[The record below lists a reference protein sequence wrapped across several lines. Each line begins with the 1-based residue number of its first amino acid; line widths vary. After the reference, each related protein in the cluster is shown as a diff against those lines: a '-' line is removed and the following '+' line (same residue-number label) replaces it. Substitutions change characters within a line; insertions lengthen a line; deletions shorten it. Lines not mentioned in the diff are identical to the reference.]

1 MRAGGTFAGRVA
13 IVTGASSGIGAATAR
28 ALAAAGAHV
37 VLAARRTDRLQ
48 QLVGELSATYGV
60 CAEVVTTDMSRR
72 EQIDGLIARTL
83 ERHRRIDILVN
94 NAGIGLQGDVAVLP
108 ERELRY
114 LFDVNLYG
122 PQFAM
127 QAALPSMR
135 RQGEGTIVNISSI
148 LAKVTLPSLGMV
160 GSSAGYTASKAAL
173 HAFSLAARM
182 ELAGEGIHVVTV
194 LPGVTRS
201 EFNEQFLLSEP
212 AKPAGEPAGEP
223 TKGQSAGPAV
233 TRPSRSLMGI
243 TPPAR
248 VAQAILRGIEQNRR
262 EVYVTW
268 KDRLFVWGANAAPGL
283 FEWSM
288 IRLRAKRSG
297 RG

>member
-1 MRAGGTFAGRVA
+1 MGAQTAFAGRVA

-37 VLAARRTDRLQ
+37 VLAARRADRLQ
-48 QLVGELSATYGV
+48 QLAGKLSAAYGIRTD
-60 CAEVVTTDMSRR
+60 VVVTDMSRR
-72 EQIDGLIARTL
+72 EQIDGLIERTL
-83 ERHRRIDILVN
+83 ERHQRIDILVN
-94 NAGIGLQGDVAVLP
+94 NAGLGLQGDVAVLS

-127 QAALPSMR
+127 QAAIPGMR
-135 RQGEGTIVNISSI
+135 RRGEGTIVNITSI
-148 LAKVTLPSLGMV
+148 LAKVTLPSLGLV

-182 ELAGEGIHVVTV
+182 ELACDGIHVVTV

-201 EFNEQFLLSEP
+201 EFNEQFLLSHAAESIQGQTTGQRV
-212 AKPAGEPAGEP
+212 KRP
-223 TKGQSAGPAV
+223 TG
-233 TRPSRSLMGI
+233 SLMGI
-243 TPPAR
+243 TSPER
-248 VAQAILRGIEQNRR
+248 VAQAILRGITHNHR

-268 KDRLFVWGANAAPGL
+268 KDRLFIWGANAAPGL

-288 IRLRAKRSG
+288 IRLRAR
-297 RG
+297 RTAR

>member
-1 MRAGGTFAGRVA
+1 MTHMRAQETFAGRVA

-28 ALAAAGAHV
+28 ALAGAGAHV

-48 QLVGELSATYGV
+48 QLASGLTATYGIHTD
-60 CAEVVTTDMSRR
+60 VVTTDMSRR
-72 EQIDGLIARTL
+72 EQIEGLVAQTL
-83 ERHRRIDILVN
+83 ERYRRIDLLVN
-94 NAGIGLQGDVAVLP
+94 NAGVGLQGDVAVLP

-114 LFDVNLYG
+114 LFDVNLYA

-127 QAALPSMR
+127 QAVIPSMR
-135 RQGEGTIVNISSI
+135 KQGGGTIVNISSI

-182 ELAGEGIHVVTV
+182 ELAGDGIHVVTV

-201 EFNEQFLLSEP
+201 EFNEQFLVSEAP
-212 AKPAGEPAGEP
+212 EP
-223 TKGQSAGPAV
+223 TAGHIPGQA
-233 TRPSRSLMGI
+233 TKRPSGSLMGI
-243 TPPAR
+243 TPPEH
-248 VAQAILRGIEQNRR
+248 VAQAILHGIERNQR

-268 KDRLFVWGANAAPGL
+268 KDRLFVWGANAMPGL

-288 IRLRAKRSG
+288 IRLRTKRTA
-297 RG
+297 RR

>member
-1 MRAGGTFAGRVA
+1 MTRMGAQTAFAGRVA

-37 VLAARRTDRLQ
+37 VLAARRADRLQ
-48 QLVGELSATYGV
+48 QLAGKLSAAYGIRTD
-60 CAEVVTTDMSRR
+60 VVVTDMSRR
-72 EQIDGLIARTL
+72 EQIDGLIERTL
-83 ERHRRIDILVN
+83 ERHQRIDILVN
-94 NAGIGLQGDVAVLP
+94 NAGLGLQGDVAVLS

-127 QAALPSMR
+127 QAAIPGMR
-135 RQGEGTIVNISSI
+135 RRGEGTIVNITSI
-148 LAKVTLPSLGMV
+148 LAKVTLPSLGLV

-182 ELAGEGIHVVTV
+182 ELACDGIHVVTV

-201 EFNEQFLLSEP
+201 EFNEQFLLSHAAESIQGQTTGQRV
-212 AKPAGEPAGEP
+212 KRP
-223 TKGQSAGPAV
+223 TG
-233 TRPSRSLMGI
+233 SLMGI
-243 TPPAR
+243 TSPER
-248 VAQAILRGIEQNRR
+248 VAQAILRGITHNHR

-268 KDRLFVWGANAAPGL
+268 KDRLFIWGANAAPGL

-288 IRLRAKRSG
+288 IRLRAR
-297 RG
+297 RTAR

>member
-1 MRAGGTFAGRVA
+1 MTIAGRVA

-37 VLAARRTDRLQ
+37 ILAARRADRLQ
-48 QLVGELSATYGV
+48 QLAEELSAAYGIRTD
-60 CAEVVTTDMSRR
+60 VVITDMSRR
-72 EQIDGLIARTL
+72 EQIEGLIERTL
-83 ERHRRIDILVN
+83 ERHQRIDILVN

-122 PQFAM
+122 PQLAM
-127 QAALPSMR
+127 QAAIPHMR
-135 RQGEGTIVNISSI
+135 RQGEGTIVNITSI

-182 ELAGEGIHVVTV
+182 ELAGDGIHVVTV

-201 EFNEQFLLSEP
+201 EFNEQFLLSQ
-212 AKPAGEPAGEP
+212 AAEP
-223 TKGQSAGPAV
+223 TQGPTAGQAV
-233 TRPSRSLMGI
+233 KRPRGSLMGV
-243 TPPAR
+243 TPPER
-248 VAQAILRGIEQNRR
+248 VAQAILRGITHNQR

-288 IRLRAKRSG
+288 IRLRASRTA

>member
-1 MRAGGTFAGRVA
+1 MTRVHGEKAFAGRVA

-28 ALAAAGAHV
+28 VLAAAGAHV
-37 VLAARRTDRLQ
+37 VLAARRTVRLQ
-48 QLVGELSATYGV
+48 QLADDLSATNGILADV
-60 CAEVVTTDMSRR
+60 AATDMSRR
-72 EQIDGLIARTL
+72 EEVEALIAHTL
-83 ERHRRIDILVN
+83 ARHGRIDILVN
-94 NAGIGLQGDVAVLP
+94 NAGIGLQGDVAALP

-127 QAALPSMR
+127 QAAIPSMC
-135 RQGEGTIVNISSI
+135 RQGAGTIVNISSI

-182 ELAGEGIHVVTV
+182 ELAGDGIHVVTV

-201 EFNEQFLLSEP
+201 EFNEQFLLTDTPGGSSAHAP
-212 AKPAGEPAGEP
+212 MRP
-223 TKGQSAGPAV
+223 TG
-233 TRPSRSLMGI
+233 SLMGV
-243 TPPAR
+243 TPPER
-248 VAQAILRGIEQNRR
+248 VAQAILRGIEKNQR

-268 KDRLFVWGANAAPGL
+268 RDRLFVWGANAAPGL
-283 FEWSM
+283 FELSM
-288 IRLRAKRSG
+288 IRLRAR
-297 RG
+297 RMAQR

>member
-1 MRAGGTFAGRVA
+1 MNRLLPRQTFAGRVA

-28 ALAAAGAHV
+28 ALGAAGAHV
-37 VLAARRTDRLQ
+37 VLAARRADRLQ
-48 QLVGELSATYGV
+48 QLAGELSAIHGIRTD
-60 CAEVVTTDMSRR
+60 VVATDMSSR
-72 EQIDGLIARTL
+72 EQVEALAAYTL
-83 ERHRRIDILVN
+83 HSHGRVDILVN

-127 QAALPSMR
+127 QAVIPTMR
-135 RQGEGTIVNISSI
+135 RQGAGTIVNISSI

-173 HAFSLAARM
+173 HALSLAARM
-182 ELAGEGIHVVTV
+182 ELAGDGIRVVTV

-201 EFNEQFLLSEP
+201 EFNDQFLVSEP
-212 AKPAGEPAGEP
+212 GARPAA
-223 TKGQSAGPAV
+223 
-233 TRPSRSLMGI
+233 RPSGSLMGV
-243 TPPAR
+243 TAPQR
-248 VAQAILRGIEQNRR
+248 VAEAILHGIEKNQR

-268 KDRLFVWGANAAPGL
+268 RDRLFVWGANALPGP
-283 FEWSM
+283 FEWTM
-288 IRLRAKRSG
+288 IRLRARRIGAS
-297 RG
+297 R

>member
-37 VLAARRTDRLQ
+37 MLAARRTERLQ
-48 QLVGELSATYGV
+48 QLVGELSATYGI
-60 CAEVVTTDMSRR
+60 CADVVTTDMSKR
-72 EQIDGLIARTL
+72 EQIDKLIERTL

-114 LFDVNLYG
+114 LFDVNLFG

-212 AKPAGEPAGEP
+212 AEP
-223 TKGQSAGPAV
+223 TRGQAAGQEAR
-233 TRPSRSLMGI
+233 RPSRSLMGI

-248 VAQAILRGIEQNRR
+248 VAQAILRGIERNQR

-268 KDRLFVWGANAAPGL
+268 KDRLFVWGASAVPGL

-288 IRLRAKRSG
+288 IRLRASRTS

>member
-1 MRAGGTFAGRVA
+1 MTRMHPGAAFAGRVA

-28 ALAAAGAHV
+28 ALAAAGADV
-37 VLAARRTDRLQ
+37 VLAARRTGRLQ
-48 QLVGELSATYGV
+48 QLAADLAATYGILADV
-60 CAEVVTTDMSRR
+60 AATDMSRR
-72 EQIDGLIARTL
+72 EQVEELVAHTLAR
-83 ERHRRIDILVN
+83 HQRIDILVN

-127 QAALPSMR
+127 QAAIPSMR
-135 RQGEGTIVNISSI
+135 KQGAGTIVNISSI

-160 GSSAGYTASKAAL
+160 GASAGYSASKAAL

-182 ELAGEGIHVVTV
+182 ELAGDGIHVVTV

-201 EFNEQFLLSEP
+201 EFNEQFLLSAAPPHNPEHNP
-212 AKPAGEPAGEP
+212 EHNAERP
-223 TKGQSAGPAV
+223 TG
-233 TRPSRSLMGI
+233 SLMGV
-243 TPPAR
+243 TSPER
-248 VAQAILRGIEQNRR
+248 VAQAILRGIAKNRR

-268 KDRLFVWGANAAPGL
+268 KDQMFVWGANAAPGL
-283 FEWSM
+283 FEWSL
-288 IRLRAKRSG
+288 IRLRARRMAQG
-297 RG
+297 

>member
-13 IVTGASSGIGAATAR
+13 IVTGASSGIGAATAQ

-37 VLAARRTDRLQ
+37 VLAARRTHRLQ
-48 QLVGELSATYGV
+48 QLVGELSATYGI
-60 CAEVVTTDMSRR
+60 CADVVTTDMSRR
-72 EQIDGLIARTL
+72 EQIDELIERTL

-182 ELAGEGIHVVTV
+182 ELAGNGIHVVTV

-212 AKPAGEPAGEP
+212 VKPAGELSGEP
-223 TKGQSAGPAV
+223 IKGQTVA
-233 TRPSRSLMGI
+233 RPSRSLMGI

-248 VAQAILRGIEQNRR
+248 VAQAILRGIELNQR

-288 IRLRAKRSG
+288 IRLRASRTG
-297 RG
+297 QG